1 MQFSLRLKLL
11 PVVALAAMVIAS
23 PAATSRDVEASIVSD
38 AEFDNWLRTT
48 DADITFVGNAKALAE
63 RNALNTRVVYC
74 SSRSGSA
81 PSALWP
87 QPTSRSATELGANP
101 TEKIKLQEE
110 TREAKSLKLW
120 GWRICSA
127 TEANIQTIHTDF
139 TPMHL
144 ALKLASLI
152 ALATMATA
160 VPAFSNDVE
169 ASVANEAEFDNWLRT
184 TDANLTFIGSAR
196 QAPVGR
202 NVPATRVVYCNRR
215 SVCGGEC
222 TVYEGGSACLNAL
235 HISCLSATI
244 TSRSAIVVVVEG
256 AVLKEG

>member
-87 QPTSRSATELGANP
+87 QPTSRSATELGA
-101 TEKIKLQEE
+101 EE
-110 TREAKSLKLW
+110 VVTHS
-120 GWRICSA
+120 I
-127 TEANIQTIHTDF
+127 
-139 TPMHL
+139 
-144 ALKLASLI
+144 
-152 ALATMATA
+152 
-160 VPAFSNDVE
+160 PAG
-169 ASVANEAEFDNWLRT
+169 R
-184 TDANLTFIGSAR
+184 GS
-196 QAPVGR
+196 
-202 NVPATRVVYCNRR
+202 T
-215 SVCGGEC
+215 
-222 TVYEGGSACLNAL
+222 GGSAPPPAL
-235 HISCLSATI
+235 GRLMCHSLDLIQMG
-244 TSRSAIVVVVEG
+244 G
-256 AVLKEG
+256 AD